1 MFLRENKRRKNGK
14 THRYFSVVENRRTG
28 GGSSTQRQVLY
39 LGEIN
44 DSQQQAWRQ
53 TLKVF
58 DEDRGQYCELSL
70 FPDDRPLPPGAVDSV
85 SVKLNEMQLRRPRS
99 FGDCWLGCWLWDRLS
114 LSSFWNMQL
123 NNARGQ
129 VPWAKVLE
137 LLVVNRLI
145 DPGSELSIHRQWFL
159 RSAMDE
165 LLEVDFAAAG
175 KDRLYR
181 CLDRILEHKDSFC
194 QFIAQQW
201 KTLFDSS
208 FDVLLYDLT
217 STYFEGL
224 CQKIPKARHGYNRD
238 GRSDCR
244 QVVIALVV
252 TPDGL
257 PLAYEVL
264 AGNRTDTTTLREFLA
279 KIEAM
284 YGKARRTWIMD
295 RGIPTEATLK
305 EMREA
310 GTQYLVGTPRSMLG
324 KLEQSFSERPWHQ
337 VHESM
342 QVKLAQHEGE
352 FYVLAHSD
360 QRQLKEK
367 AMHRRRFKA
376 YARGLHVLRRRCKSG
391 CRSRISRDTL
401 LGRLAV
407 LKQQAGRMSAAVIV
421 HIPDQGQRPTP
432 QNFHYELNA
441 EFSGAS
447 LERDGSY
454 ILRSNAIQEDAS
466 MAWSMYIQLVFI
478 EAAFKS
484 LKSDLAIRPI
494 FHRVQ
499 LRVEA
504 HLFVAFMG
512 YCLLA
517 ALRKH
522 LEPAAPGLS
531 PRAVLEQLGAIK
543 MVDVCLP
550 TTDGRWLILPR
561 YTEPEDEQLM
571 LLKNLGLTLPAQPP
585 PRIRSGKLLMN
596 EPEENSTTG

>member
-1 MFLRENKRRKNGK
+1 MFLRQNKRRKNGK

-28 GGSSTQRQVLY
+28 VGGTTQRQVLY

-53 TLKVF
+53 TLEVF
-58 DEDRGQYCELSL
+58 DEDRQQYCELSL
-70 FPDDRPLPPGAVDSV
+70 FPDDRPLPPGAVDAI

-99 FGDCWLGCWLWDRLS
+99 FGDCWLGCWLWDKLR

-123 NNARGQ
+123 IDSRGD
-129 VPWAKVLE
+129 VPWAKVLQ

-145 DPGSELSIHRQWFL
+145 DPGSELRIHRQWFL
-159 RSAMDE
+159 QSAMDE
-165 LLEVDFAAAG
+165 LLGVDFAVAG

-181 CLDRILEHKDSFC
+181 CLDRILEHKDTFC
-194 QFIAQQW
+194 KFIAERW
-201 KTLFDSS
+201 KTLFDTS

-224 CQKIPKARHGYNRD
+224 CEQIPKAKHGYNRD

-264 AGNRTDTTTLREFLA
+264 AGNTTDKTTLRQFLA
-279 KIEAM
+279 KIEQM
-284 YGKARRTWIMD
+284 YGKARRIWVMD

-324 KLEQSFSERPWHQ
+324 KLDRQFADKPWQQ
-337 VHESM
+337 VHEAM

-367 AMHRRRFKA
+367 AMRRRRFKA
-376 YARGLHVLRRRCKSG
+376 YGRGLHALRRRCRTG
-391 CRSRISRDTL
+391 QRSRISRDTL
-401 LGRLAV
+401 LGKLAV
-407 LKQQAGRMSAAVIV
+407 LKQKAGRMAAAVTV
-421 HIPDQGQRPTP
+421 HVPDEGQRPTP
-432 QNFHYELNA
+432 RNFYYTLNA
-441 EFSGAS
+441 DAHHEAM
-447 LERDGSY
+447 ERDGSY
-454 ILRSNAIQEDAS
+454 ILRSNANQADATT
-466 MAWSMYIQLVFI
+466 MWSMYMQLVWI
-478 EAAFKS
+478 ESAFKS
-484 LKSDLAIRPI
+484 MKSDLAIRPI
-494 FHRVQ
+494 FHQVQ
-499 LRVEA
+499 PRVEA

-512 YCLLA
+512 YCLMA

-531 PRAVLEQLGAIK
+531 PKAVLEQLGAIK

-550 TTDGRWLILPR
+550 TSDGRWLIMPR
-561 YTEPEDEQLM
+561 HTEPEQEQLI
-571 LLKNLGLTLPAQPP
+571 LLENLGLTLPAQPP
-585 PRIRSGKLLMN
+585 PRIRSGKLLM
-596 EPEENSTTG
+596 PGPDDPATT

>member
-1 MFLRENKRRKNGK
+1 
-14 THRYFSVVENRRTG
+14 
-28 GGSSTQRQVLY
+28 
-39 LGEIN
+39 
-44 DSQQQAWRQ
+44 
-53 TLKVF
+53 
-58 DEDRGQYCELSL
+58 
-70 FPDDRPLPPGAVDSV
+70 
-85 SVKLNEMQLRRPRS
+85 
-99 FGDCWLGCWLWDRLS
+99 
-114 LSSFWNMQL
+114 
-123 NNARGQ
+123 
-129 VPWAKVLE
+129 
-137 LLVVNRLI
+137 
-145 DPGSELSIHRQWFL
+145 
-159 RSAMDE
+159 
-165 LLEVDFAAAG
+165 
-175 KDRLYR
+175 
-181 CLDRILEHKDSFC
+181 
-194 QFIAQQW
+194 
-201 KTLFDSS
+201 
-208 FDVLLYDLT
+208 VLLYDLT

-224 CQKIPKARHGYNRD
+224 CEKIPKARHGYNRD
-238 GRSDCR
+238 GRGDCR
-244 QVVIALVV
+244 QVVIALVL

-264 AGNRTDTTTLREFLA
+264 AGNLTDKTTLREFLA
-279 KIEAM
+279 KIEQM

-324 KLEQSFSERPWHQ
+324 KLEQSFADKPWHQ
-337 VHESM
+337 IHKSM
-342 QVKLAQHEGE
+342 QVKLAEQEGE

-376 YARGLHVLRRRCKSG
+376 YARGLHALRRRCRPGKSN
-391 CRSRISRDTL
+391 RISRDTL

-407 LKQQAGRMSAAVIV
+407 LKQQAGRMSGAVILHV
-421 HIPDQGQRPTP
+421 PEEGQRPTP
-432 QNFHYELNA
+432 ENFHYELNA
-441 EFSGAS
+441 EFTGQS

-454 ILRSNAIQEDAS
+454 ILRSNAIQSDAAT
-466 MAWSMYIQLVFI
+466 MWSMYMQLVFI

-484 LKSDLAIRPI
+484 MKSDLAIRPI

-499 LRVEA
+499 PRVEA

-512 YCLLA
+512 YCLMA

-550 TTDGRWLILPR
+550 TTDGRWLIMPR
-561 YTEPEDEQLM
+561 HTEPEPEQLM
-571 LLKNLGLTLPAQPP
+571 LLEKLRLKLPAQPP

-596 EPEENSTTG
+596 QPEEHPMTA